1 MREPIALADRLRG
14 VTTERLAWAVRF
26 AVAADVEVRSID
38 AALSTVRYHRWIGGA
53 RRALGLAPV
62 GRRPGLEPTEGRRRL
77 AAAVGSL
84 SGLERAALAFV
95 DGCEVEPAEV
105 ARGLGVAPWRVRR
118 ALRRGR
124 SAVRRSVAM
133 PAPAADVAFDPF
145 VGPALRAVACGG
157 APLPEPAPSLGWAST
172 RAHALAARR
181 ALPG

>member
-1 MREPIALADRLRG
+1 
-14 VTTERLAWAVRF
+14 VTTERLVWAVRF
-26 AVAADVEVRSID
+26 AVAADVEVRSVD

-53 RRALGLAPV
+53 RRALGLAPA
-62 GRRPGLEPTEGRRRL
+62 GHHPGLEPTEGRRRL

-84 SGLERAALAFV
+84 SALERAALAFV
-95 DGCEVEPAEV
+95 DGCEVESSVV

-133 PAPAADVAFDPF
+133 PAPAAEVAFDPF
-145 VGPALRAVACGG
+145 VGPALRAVARRD
-157 APLPEPAPSLGWAST
+157 APVPDPAPSLGWAT
-172 RAHALAARR
+172 ARPLAGR